1 MKQLKTPKLKY
12 KFLKKEN
19 DLNKV
24 IKDQRRSG
32 KKTYLL
38 FISLWD
44 KLSASLVDKVTETYN
59 EDEGKFP
66 LYIIDSYNMPH
77 SFVIYKTT
85 KVPQL
90 VILNRNSIY
99 SDDYLSNIYDNLGLR

>member
-1 MKQLKTPKLKY
+1 LKVPKLKY

-24 IKDQRRSG
+24 IKDQRKSG

-38 FISLWD
+38 FVSLWD
-44 KLSASLVDKVTETYN
+44 DLSSELVSKVTETYN
-59 EDEGKFP
+59 DEEGKIP

-90 VILNRNSIY
+90 VILNKKNIY
-99 SDDYLSNIYDNLGLR
+99 SDDYLSNIYNNLGLR